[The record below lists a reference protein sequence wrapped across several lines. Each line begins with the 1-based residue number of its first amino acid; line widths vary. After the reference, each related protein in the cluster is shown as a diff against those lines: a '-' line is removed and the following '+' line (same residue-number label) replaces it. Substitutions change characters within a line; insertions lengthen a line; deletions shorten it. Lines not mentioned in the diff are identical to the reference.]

1 MITNVSQFP
10 LCNYRAVPSGCKRDK
25 RSENTEFSCTVLHL
39 INLLIYTLKYHKL
52 ISKVQTWIMLPQII
66 NFSVSLT
73 LTKVWGNFNI
83 AHCCFPIF
91 ELRVWHSPP
100 FSSITFS
107 AFNFP
112 LQVEI
117 EMNCRKNMPENKNGQ
132 YFQKRGYTD

>member
-1 MITNVSQFP
+1 
-10 LCNYRAVPSGCKRDK
+10 
-25 RSENTEFSCTVLHL
+25 
-39 INLLIYTLKYHKL
+39 
-52 ISKVQTWIMLPQII
+52 MLPQII

-117 EMNCRKNMPENKNGQ
+117 EMNCCKNVPENKNRQ
-132 YFQKRGYTD
+132 YFQKKRLYRLNYKNVISFNNEGLGITLFEHTFWMFFSSKSAKIFPCDLWFNRKTLPCICFGQF